1 MLSNLKSAFPLG
13 VRYMILSALG
23 FALMSASVKYVSV
36 HGIPLFEIVAA
47 RALVSLI
54 ISYLDVKRKGISVW
68 GTTNAGCL
76 LAGQSERS
84 L

>member
-36 HGIPLFEIVAA
+36 H
-47 RALVSLI
+47 
-54 ISYLDVKRKGISVW
+54 
-68 GTTNAGCL
+68 
-76 LAGQSERS
+76 
-84 L
+84 